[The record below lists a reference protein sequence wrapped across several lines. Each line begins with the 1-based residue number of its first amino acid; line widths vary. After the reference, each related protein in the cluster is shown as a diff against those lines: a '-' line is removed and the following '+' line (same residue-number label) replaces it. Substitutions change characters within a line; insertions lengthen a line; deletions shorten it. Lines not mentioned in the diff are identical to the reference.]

1 MISLAALRLG
11 PTFAFAPPF
20 TLIRVPALVRGGLVV
35 GLATVV
41 VGGRDPAGTQNW
53 TDSFPMAAASE
64 LALGLAMALAL
75 QLAFAVIGMAGRM
88 LDIQAGFGLA
98 FLIDPTTKAQSP
110 LIAALFGYL
119 AAAVFFA
126 TDGPYSLLAIFSAS
140 FAAMPIGSAII
151 PGTITPLVGYLGTI
165 SVLAL
170 GVVGLASTVLMLID
184 LVIAMMSRS
193 LPQMNVLVL
202 GFQTKALATLLLLP
216 VTLGLSA
223 GVILTILRLAIEAM
237 GKVY

>member
-20 TLIRVPALVRGGLVV
+20 TLIRVPALVRGALVI
-35 GLATVV
+35 GLATVM
-41 VGGRDPAGTQNW
+41 VGSNDPRSVQDW
-53 TDSFPMAAASE
+53 TGSFPLAAASE

-75 QLAFAVIGMAGRM
+75 QLAFAVIGMAGRL

-98 FLIDPTTKAQSP
+98 FLIDPATKAQSP

-126 TDGPYSLLAIFSAS
+126 TDGPYAMLAIFSAS
-140 FAAMPIGSAII
+140 FSAMPIGSAVM
-151 PGTITPLVGYLGTI
+151 PGALSQLVGYLGTM

-170 GVVGLASTVLMLID
+170 GVVGLASTVLLLID
-184 LVIAMMSRS
+184 LVVAMMSRS

-202 GFQTKALATLLLLP
+202 GFQIKALATLLLLP
-216 VTLGLSA
+216 ATLGLSA

>member
-11 PTFAFAPPF
+11 PTIAFAPPF
-20 TLIRVPALVRGGLVV
+20 TLIRLPAMVRGATVL
-35 GLATVV
+35 GLATVMIGAHDFSGAQGWIGNYPV
-41 VGGRDPAGTQNW
+41 
-53 TDSFPMAAASE
+53 AAASE

-98 FLIDPTTKAQSP
+98 FLIDPATKAQSP

-126 TDGPYSLLAIFSAS
+126 TDGPYSMLAIFSAS
-140 FAAMPIGSAII
+140 FAAMPLGGTLA
-151 PGTITPLVGYLGTI
+151 PGAVSQLVSYLGTV
-165 SVLAL
+165 SVLAM
-170 GVVGLASTVLMLID
+170 GVVGLASAVLLLID
-184 LVIAMMSRS
+184 LVVAMMSRT

-202 GFQTKALATLLLLP
+202 GFQVKALATLLLLP
-216 VTLGLSA
+216 ATLGLSA

-237 GKVY
+237 GKVF

>member
-1 MISLAALRLG
+1 MVCLAALRLG

-20 TLIRVPALVRGGLVV
+20 TLIRVPALVRGTLVV
-35 GLATVV
+35 GLAVV
-41 VGGRDPAGTQNW
+41 MVGAREPSEIPSWLGK
-53 TDSFPMAAASE
+53 FPVAAASE
-64 LALGLAMALAL
+64 LALGLSMALAL
-75 QLAFAVIGMAGRM
+75 QLAFAVIGMAGRA

-98 FLIDPTTKAQSP
+98 FLIDPATKAQSP

-119 AAAVFFA
+119 AAAIFFA

-140 FAAMPIGSAII
+140 FVAMPLGGA
-151 PGTITPLVGYLGTI
+151 LVPDSVQQVIAYLGAV

-170 GVVGLASTVLMLID
+170 GVAGLASVVLLLVD
-184 LVIAMMSRS
+184 LVVAMMSRT

-202 GFQTKALATLLLLP
+202 GFQIKSLLTLLLLP
-216 VTLGLSA
+216 ATLGLSA

-237 GKVY
+237 GKVF